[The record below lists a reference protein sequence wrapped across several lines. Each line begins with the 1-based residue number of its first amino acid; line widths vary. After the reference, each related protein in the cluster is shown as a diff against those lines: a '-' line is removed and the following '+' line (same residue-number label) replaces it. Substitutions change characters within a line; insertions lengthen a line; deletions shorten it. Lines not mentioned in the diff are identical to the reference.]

1 MSSASERSY
10 CPICG
15 KIFDDILV
23 HVRVTHEIDSVELFE
38 ERVREK
44 EKQGESQ
51 GEFALFVSKLKE
63 QRTKGLITAEEYRD
77 RVVNWIEERRRNDAN

>member
-1 MSSASERSY
+1 M
-10 CPICG
+10 
-15 KIFDDILV
+15 FDDILM

-44 EKQGESQ
+44 EKQRESQ

>member
-1 MSSASERSY
+1 M
-10 CPICG
+10 
-15 KIFDDILV
+15 FDDILM

-44 EKQGESQ
+44 EKQVESQ
-51 GEFALFVSKLKE
+51 GEFALFVSMLKE

>member
-1 MSSASERSY
+1 MSSDSEPSY
-10 CPICG
+10 CPICE
-15 KIFDDILV
+15 KMFDDILM
-23 HVRVTHEIDSVELFE
+23 HIRVTHEIDSVELFE

-44 EKQGESQ
+44 EKLRESQ
-51 GEFALFVSKLKE
+51 GEFALFVGKLKE

>member
-1 MSSASERSY
+1 M
-10 CPICG
+10 
-15 KIFDDILV
+15 FDDILM

-44 EKQGESQ
+44 EKQRESQ

-77 RVVNWIEERRRNDAN
+77 RVVNWIEERRHNDAN